1 MRLTDRIVDLTTR
14 PVPLRTLF
22 FRKLFQKYRVGSYKA
37 RLSSGAIDR
46 PHYGSCMFNA
56 AAEAKALGHK
66 AMTVV
71 EMGVAGGNG
80 LLCLCRHR
88 DEIQKELGIEIL
100 VVGFDTGAGLPPS
113 TDARDLL
120 YLWSTGSF
128 EMDHDA
134 LNKRIAGKATV
145 ILGNV
150 AATVASWNPR
160 PDAPVGAIMF
170 DLDYYSSTI
179 PAFGLL
185 EKSNILPR
193 VWCYFDDICGF
204 PVHAYSDGIGVRA
217 AIRDFNL
224 DLQRRVLNDHLSPAY
239 VFKASV
245 PEAWHQLIYV
255 YHRLNHPD
263 YNTCLSGNQEH
274 QLNLA

>member
-1 MRLTDRIVDLTTR
+1 MRLADRIVDLTTR

-22 FRKLFQKYRVGSYKA
+22 FRKLYQRWPIGSYTT
-37 RLSSGAIDR
+37 RLNSGAIER
-46 PHYGSCMFNA
+46 PHYGWCMFNA
-56 AAEAKALGHK
+56 ALEAKDLGHN

-120 YLWSTGSF
+120 YLWPTGSF

-134 LNKRIAGKATV
+134 LNKRIAGRATV

-150 AATVASWNPR
+150 AKTVASWNPR
-160 PDAPVGAIMF
+160 PDAPLGAIMF

-185 EKSNILPR
+185 EKSTILPR
-193 VWCYFDDICGF
+193 MWCYFDDICGSSE
-204 PVHAYSDGIGVRA
+204 HAYSDGIGVRA
-217 AIRDFNL
+217 AIKDFNL
-224 DLQRRVLNDHLSPAY
+224 DLRRRQLNDHLSLAY
-239 VFKASV
+239 AFKYSP

-255 YHRLNHPD
+255 YHRLSHPE
-263 YNTCLSGNQEH
+263 YNTCLSSKKH
-274 QLNLA
+274 QLRLA